1 MLRHGPGRHGKRMV
15 NISELQISLIAV
27 GIVVVM
33 GVIFFNWL
41 QQRRYRRQA
50 EEAFGQKHEDVLL
63 RADMPTEEGER
74 IEPRLGSV
82 QSQEFQPDLATE
94 LDEPDKPTEVV
105 QAGEPIEPIQERI
118 PDPTPSS
125 TPDSTPVPTPE
136 LAQASF
142 SESIARPNSQSVSQP
157 QPVSA
162 PGSGESPPSTV
173 KVQVPLRSAR
183 AGNRVDYVVA
193 VHGETVIADSSLAA
207 MLQRKFDFS
216 KPVRWLGQR
225 APDVAWEE
233 INSQSQ
239 GRGGYVNLKACLQL
253 VDRAG
258 PVSEVNLSEFRDM
271 AQNFSTS
278 LNAAADCPD
287 LHEAYAQALALDEFC
302 AEVDVMIG
310 INIISRDG
318 GALTGAKI
326 RVLAE
331 SSGFRLG
338 ADGMFSYRND
348 NNAVLFYLSNFEPAP
363 FLPDTIRTLTTH
375 GITFLLD
382 VPKVAKGEMVFDQMV
397 RLAGNFADTLG
408 GIMVDDNRVPLN
420 DNGIQKIKQQ
430 LIAIESRMSSRHIPA
445 GGEIALRLFA

>member
-1 MLRHGPGRHGKRMV
+1 M
-15 NISELQISLIAV
+15 
-27 GIVVVM
+27 
-33 GVIFFNWL
+33 
-41 QQRRYRRQA
+41 
-50 EEAFGQKHEDVLL
+50 
-63 RADMPTEEGER
+63 
-74 IEPRLGSV
+74 
-82 QSQEFQPDLATE
+82 
-94 LDEPDKPTEVV
+94 
-105 QAGEPIEPIQERI
+105 
-118 PDPTPSS
+118 
-125 TPDSTPVPTPE
+125 
-136 LAQASF
+136 
-142 SESIARPNSQSVSQP
+142 
-157 QPVSA
+157 
-162 PGSGESPPSTV
+162 
-173 KVQVPLRSAR
+173 
-183 AGNRVDYVVA
+183 
-193 VHGETVIADSSLAA
+193 
-207 MLQRKFDFS
+207 
-216 KPVRWLGQR
+216 
-225 APDVAWEE
+225 
-233 INSQSQ
+233 
-239 GRGGYVNLKACLQL
+239 
-253 VDRAG
+253 
-258 PVSEVNLSEFRDM
+258 
-271 AQNFSTS
+271 S
-278 LNAAADCPD
+278 LNAVADCPD

>member
-1 MLRHGPGRHGKRMV
+1 MV

-63 RADMPTEEGER
+63 RADMPTDMPTEEGER

-94 LDEPDKPTEVV
+94 LDEPDKPTEGV

-125 TPDSTPVPTPE
+125 TPDSTLGPTPE

-142 SESIARPNSQSVSQP
+142 SESIARPNPQPVSQP

-193 VHGETVIADSSLAA
+193 IHGETVIADSSLAA

-233 INSQSQ
+233 ITSQSQ

-271 AQNFSTS
+271 AQNFSMS
-278 LNAAADCPD
+278 LNAVADCPD

>member
-1 MLRHGPGRHGKRMV
+1 MPT
-15 NISELQISLIAV
+15 
-27 GIVVVM
+27 
-33 GVIFFNWL
+33 
-41 QQRRYRRQA
+41 
-50 EEAFGQKHEDVLL
+50 
-63 RADMPTEEGER
+63 DMPTEEGER
-74 IEPRLGSV
+74 IEPRLGSAP
-82 QSQEFQPDLATE
+82 SQEFQPDLAE
-94 LDEPDKPTEVV
+94 PDEPDKPTEVA
-105 QAGEPIEPIQERI
+105 QAGEPIAEPIQERI

-125 TPDSTPVPTPE
+125 TPDSTPGPTPE
-136 LAQASF
+136 LPRHPF
-142 SESIARPNSQSVSQP
+142 PSIEPISQPVSQP

-162 PGSGESPPSTV
+162 PGSGESLPSTV
-173 KVQVPLRSAR
+173 KVPVPVRSAR

-193 VHGETVIADSSLAA
+193 IHGETVIADSSLAA

-225 APDVAWEE
+225 ASDVAWEE
-233 INSQSQ
+233 ITSQSQ
-239 GRGGYVNLKACLQL
+239 GRGGYVNLKGYLQL

-271 AQNFSTS
+271 AQNFSMS
-278 LNAAADCPD
+278 LNAVADCPD

-338 ADGMFSYRND
+338 ADGMFSYRDD
-348 NNAVLFYLSNFEPAP
+348 NNTVLFYLSNFEPAP
-363 FLPDTIRTLTTH
+363 FLPDTMRTLTTH

>member
-1 MLRHGPGRHGKRMV
+1 
-15 NISELQISLIAV
+15 
-27 GIVVVM
+27 
-33 GVIFFNWL
+33 
-41 QQRRYRRQA
+41 
-50 EEAFGQKHEDVLL
+50 
-63 RADMPTEEGER
+63 
-74 IEPRLGSV
+74 
-82 QSQEFQPDLATE
+82 
-94 LDEPDKPTEVV
+94 
-105 QAGEPIEPIQERI
+105 
-118 PDPTPSS
+118 
-125 TPDSTPVPTPE
+125 
-136 LAQASF
+136 
-142 SESIARPNSQSVSQP
+142 
-157 QPVSA
+157 
-162 PGSGESPPSTV
+162 
-173 KVQVPLRSAR
+173 
-183 AGNRVDYVVA
+183 VDYVVA
-193 VHGETVIADSSLAA
+193 IHGETVIADSSLAA
-207 MLQRKFDFS
+207 MLQRKFDFG

-233 INSQSQ
+233 ITSQSQ

-253 VDRAG
+253 VDRTG

-271 AQNFSTS
+271 AQNFSMS
-278 LNAAADCPD
+278 LNAVADCPD